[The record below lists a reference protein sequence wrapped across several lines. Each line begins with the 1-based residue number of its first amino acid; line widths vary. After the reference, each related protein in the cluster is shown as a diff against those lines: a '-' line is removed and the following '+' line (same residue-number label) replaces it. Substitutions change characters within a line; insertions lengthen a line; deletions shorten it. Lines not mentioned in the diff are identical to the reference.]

1 MRPASPRS
9 RRPPGTTHSTASL
22 PTRRRDSAWTVTRHE
37 RCCDG
42 PRSSTASC
50 AWHTA
55 TSRGT
60 NGGCPPHTVRTD
72 CGPHC
77 VTGRSISPQQRAKVP
92 ADTRT
97 RRGASSGPTVAR
109 PSLSGCVETPRSPG
123 VTREGVTGDSLV
135 SSNSPGLPGAGDHLA
150 AGSIEAVP
158 DPAARPVRRS
168 FTAAYRARVVAE
180 YEAAPRGSKAAV
192 LRREGLYQS
201 QIREWTIARDA
212 LTRGAASYSATTRAT
227 VSGGK
232 DDPGRLR
239 AENQRLTRELATS
252 QAVVE
257 IMGKLQGLLEQIS
270 ESTAAT
276 SSSTRR

>member
-1 MRPASPRS
+1 MHPKGPDAGQGDRPGVGVADPDRGLGALGVLVADPE
-9 RRPPGTTHSTASL
+9 RTCPVRALLPEPGVPDLL
-22 PTRRRDSAWTVTRHE
+22 P
-37 RCCDG
+37 G
-42 PRSSTASC
+42 
-50 AWHTA
+50 
-55 TSRGT
+55 
-60 NGGCPPHTVRTD
+60 
-72 CGPHC
+72 
-77 VTGRSISPQQRAKVP
+77 
-92 ADTRT
+92 
-97 RRGASSGPTVAR
+97 

-212 LTRGAASYSATTRAT
+212 LTRGAAAPRRAHRAT

-239 AENQRLTRELATS
+239 AENQRLTP
-252 QAVVE
+252 
-257 IMGKLQGLLEQIS
+257 
-270 ESTAAT
+270 AA
-276 SSSTRR
+276 